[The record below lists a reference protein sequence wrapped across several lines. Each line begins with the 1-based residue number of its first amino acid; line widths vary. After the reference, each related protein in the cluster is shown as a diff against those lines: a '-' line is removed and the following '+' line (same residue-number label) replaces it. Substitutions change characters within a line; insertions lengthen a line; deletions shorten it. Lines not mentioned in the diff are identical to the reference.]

1 MPDYAYSAAT
11 PEGNI
16 VRGYRYANDEN
27 ELISALKTSGLQ
39 LLEYEE
45 SASQSLF
52 RKLENINLGGVS
64 RRELIEFSNNTGV
77 MIRAGVPIITALDEL
92 REDCENKYFKK
103 ILSEIIADIQAG
115 DTLNESMAKHPR
127 VFPELYTNVVEI
139 GESTGSLDTVFFDL
153 ARHFKRIDDLI
164 SNVRK
169 AMIYPSF
176 VLAVL
181 ILVSF
186 VFLIKVFPPLFEL
199 MQEFKVELPMI
210 TVIVMT
216 VSKFLQNYWVWII
229 CAVAAFFVLFGLAR
243 KNRGT
248 RYYIDWCELNMPVL
262 KTLFIQLRL
271 AFFMRYLSMLLVAGM
286 DILRSLKLA
295 NESVHNLVIQKFL
308 AGSRQRVLDGQLF
321 SDSLKGSVFMP
332 NMVIRMISI
341 GEQSGN
347 LPEQMEYVADHYN
360 EELERKI
367 ATALAM
373 MEPILIIILA
383 GFALSLAMG
392 VLLPLYNLVSTLSTG
407 VGQGTMM

>member
-27 ELISALKTSGLQ
+27 ELIAALKTSGLQ
-39 LLEYEE
+39 VVEYEA
-45 SASQSLF
+45 SASQSFL
-52 RKLENINLGGVS
+52 RKLESINIGGVS
-64 RRELIEFSNNTGV
+64 RKTLIEFSNNCGV
-77 MIRAGVPIITALDEL
+77 MLKAGVPIITALDEL

-103 ILSEIIADIQAG
+103 ILGQIIADIQAG

-139 GESTGSLDTVFFDL
+139 GENTGSLDAVFFDL
-153 ARHFKRIDDLI
+153 ARHFKRIDDLV

-181 ILVSF
+181 ILVAF
-186 VFLIKVFPPLFEL
+186 IFLIKVFPPLFEL
-199 MQEFKVELPMI
+199 MEEFNVELPTI
-210 TVIVMT
+210 TVIVMNT
-216 VSKFLQNYWVWII
+216 SKFLQNYWVWIV
-229 CAVAAFFVLFGLAR
+229 CAVVAFFVLFGLAR
-243 KNRGT
+243 KNRNT
-248 RYYIDWCELNMPVL
+248 RYYIDWCELNLPIL
-262 KTLFIQLRL
+262 KGLFIQLRL

-308 AGSRQRVLDGQLF
+308 NGSRQRVLDGELF
-321 SDSLKGSVFMP
+321 SESLKGSVFMP
-332 NMVIRMISI
+332 NMVIRMIGI
-341 GEQSGN
+341 GEQAGN

-373 MEPILIIILA
+373 MEPILIVILA

-407 VGQGTMM
+407 VGQGTM